1 MLFDT
6 STTGDHVTLLINQ
19 PDLPADD
26 QQREAFLT
34 DLEAAVETVLADHGL
49 EASRLRT
56 FGGHTYTSIEADC
69 PECGDRLRLMEPTLG
84 PENGAFATASCG
96 CGWRGEANYRLIDL
110 EEIRSGDEDNETTPG
125 SETTMDILEESSS
138 VRLHGIRPTYIP
150 Y

>member
-49 EASRLRT
+49 DADRLRT

-69 PECGDRLRLMEPTLG
+69 PECGDRLHLIEPTLG
-84 PENGAFATASCG
+84 PNNGAFATASCE
-96 CGWRGEANYRLIDL
+96 CGWHGEANYRLIDL
-110 EEIRSGDEDNETTPG
+110 EEIRSGTKDDETTPD
-125 SETTMDILEESSS
+125 SNTSVDILEESSS
-138 VRLHGIRPTYIP
+138 VRLHGIQPIYTP